1 MPPTEMTC
9 AIPAAKL
16 PEILVSIKQHAD
28 ADAVVAR
35 YAAEDALRF
44 APTAGA

>member
-16 PEILVSIKQHAD
+16 PEIVASIQQHAG
-28 ADAVVAR
+28 ADNAVAK

-44 APTAGA
+44 SSEAG